1 MKFSEIQ
8 LPSNKKFGYFF
19 SIVFALISAY
29 LFIKNNIWAYFFSF
43 ATVSF
48 LLTTIL
54 KADLLLPLNKIWM
67 RFGFL
72 LGMIVSPVVL
82 GIIFFGLFT
91 PIALLMRLVG
101 RDELKLKL
109 ENKSSQWTLK
119 DNTYKGGSFRS
130 QF

>member
-8 LPSNKKFGYFF
+8 LPSNKKFGNFF

-72 LGMIVSPVVL
+72 LGMFVSPVVL

-109 ENKSSQWTLK
+109 ENKSSQWILK